1 MDNNE
6 KNKLQVIRAILK
18 GVGVVFDYKDSPDH
32 VIRETDAAI
41 VREYSQNQDLPLSI
55 RKNFARA
62 YYKLSKKKIE
72 NCEKIL
78 MDAIE
83 HIEPTANADR
93 MDENWI
99 LDFFS
104 KAENISNEGFQRI
117 WSETLTQ
124 EINNPHTV
132 SKRLLHSLYQ
142 MGQEECD
149 SFLNF
154 TSFCFYDADKADK
167 YHPIIMMKDY
177 EATYKRSGVSLDVLY
192 MLKELSLI
200 ELDFSNG
207 FCFYVKKRLL
217 YQNHLIE
224 VFGKHIDAGCAIFTP
239 VGKRLFEIV
248 EKRNSKEVMEFT
260 AEMWDAKGCKTF
272 IQSR

>member
-6 KNKLQVIRAILK
+6 KNKLQVIREMLK
-18 GVGVVFDYKDSPDH
+18 KVGVVIDYKDSPDH

-62 YYKLSKKKIE
+62 YYKLSEKKIE

-83 HIEPTANADR
+83 HIEPTANVDR

-124 EINNPHTV
+124 EIKNPHTV

-207 FCFYVKKRLL
+207 FCFYDKKRLL

-248 EKRNSKEVMEFT
+248 EKRNSKKVMEFT